1 VAEIVRRPDDRVAD
15 MTHNRMGSVATT
27 EGELP
32 VGRRHAVT
40 IAATTIR
47 RLHRRYRPS

>member
-1 VAEIVRRPDDRVAD
+1 
-15 MTHNRMGSVATT
+15 MTHNRVGSAATAD
-27 EGELP
+27 GEPP